1 MIPGVLKSQAF
12 NLRSRAQQ
20 YLIANCDEA
29 RARTQDMQDTTF
41 LTWLTSTISPA
52 LTLYGFCFVR
62 NLTLSSTPA
71 APHKLF
77 ELPWNPANYHPDQGS
92 LHQDRSRRQRAAFS
106 SGVRTLTIARDS
118 WRAAIGKSVA

>member
-29 RARTQDMQDTTF
+29 RARTQDMQDTAF

-52 LTLYGFCFVR
+52 LTLYGFVSYA
-62 NLTLSSTPA
+62 TS
-71 APHKLF
+71 H
-77 ELPWNPANYHPDQGS
+77 
-92 LHQDRSRRQRAAFS
+92 
-106 SGVRTLTIARDS
+106 
-118 WRAAIGKSVA
+118 